1 MINYAAKHI
10 TLDAEVLSAFGS
22 AAGKYFASV
31 GCAHSGAKAV
41 HAFSSAVVRLIS
53 PFHSILLN

>member
-1 MINYAAKHI
+1 MTNYAAKHI

-22 AAGKYFASV
+22 ATGKYFTSV
-31 GCAHSGAKAV
+31 GGAHTRAKAV
-41 HAFSSAVVRLIS
+41 NAFSSAVVRLVS